1 MSDGGWLL
9 LAGLVALVLAFV
21 LVPVLVELV
30 DWVQRRR

>member
-1 MSDGGWLL
+1 MSDSGWLL